1 MAVQP
6 RIAYDVQV
14 IHDCIVRDTDV
25 SRTYDT
31 KAKKLVLY
39 REKAK
44 LLDGHPKLKA
54 MIDAGFVSSLD
65 PKRGKYVGRVGWL
78 PTGLVITDQRIREMC
93 RNMFR
98 LFSSVRRKDGF
109 ELWPMPRTRK
119 DVRVPHVLTQA
130 RGDQEET

>member
-31 KAKKLVLY
+31 KAKKLALY

-44 LLDGHPKLKA
+44 LLDGQPKLKA

-65 PKRGKYVGRVGWL
+65 PKRGK
-78 PTGLVITDQRIREMC
+78 
-93 RNMFR
+93 
-98 LFSSVRRKDGF
+98 
-109 ELWPMPRTRK
+109 
-119 DVRVPHVLTQA
+119 
-130 RGDQEET
+130 